1 MEEEI
6 KNQENNKK
14 TMQIPHIIL
23 KNISKIYG
31 DEKHDEAVI
40 KALDDASFTINKGEL
55 TVILGPSGA
64 GKSTLLNILGG
75 MDRASKGSFIL
86 NENDKNIDITQLDET
101 NLAKYRRN
109 VIGFVFQF
117 YNLMPSLTAYE
128 NVYIASSLVDKHYN
142 VEEVL
147 NLVGLGDRKNNFPSQ
162 LSGGEQQR
170 VAIARALVKNPEI
183 LLADEPTGA
192 LDSKTGAQII
202 SLLYKVAKEQGKTVV
217 IVTHNKAISVIA
229 DRIIQVSDGK
239 IVSDQVPE
247 NPKKP
252 NEIEW

>member
-1 MEEEI
+1 
-6 KNQENNKK
+6 
-14 TMQIPHIIL
+14 
-23 KNISKIYG
+23 
-31 DEKHDEAVI
+31 
-40 KALDDASFTINKGEL
+40 
-55 TVILGPSGA
+55 
-64 GKSTLLNILGG
+64 

-128 NVYIASSLVDKHYN
+128 NVYIASSLVNKHYN

-202 SLLYKVAKEQGKTVV
+202 SLLYKVSKEQGKTVV

-239 IVSDQVPE
+239 IVSVQVQE

-252 NEIEW
+252 DEIEW